1 MLNFSTSTATGTTV
15 AIRNLSI
22 FTVTRMIK
30 KLLLRLSPILQVLPA
45 TRIARIMLL
54 AATTTT
60 TTTTA
65 AAAATTTTTTTT
77 TTSAAAATTTAAT
90 ATAATATAAA

>member
-77 TTSAAAATTTAAT
+77 TSAAAATTTAAT

>member
-60 TTTTA
+60 TTTA
-65 AAAATTTTTTTT
+65 AAAATTTTTTT